1 MTNGQSEGSLSECP
15 ATYSWSLLS
24 KEHNELIKML
34 RYTQESLI
42 HIPIDDLLTGPFSG
56 LTTAQHDGV

>member
-1 MTNGQSEGSLSECP
+1 VDNAKDLCPNARQLSHG
-15 ATYSWSLLS
+15 LS
-24 KEHNELIKML
+24 FQEHNELVKML

>member
-1 MTNGQSEGSLSECP
+1 MDKAKDLCP
-15 ATYSWSLLS
+15 NA
-24 KEHNELIKML
+24 HNELIKML

-42 HIPIDDLLTGPFSG
+42 HIPIDDLLTDPFSG